1 MTQTIGNPL
10 SWTAKAVGATGSH
23 LAETASGIGS
33 GVDAHPPKVRV
44 LTRDDIHYALR
55 AGWEDMQALRA
66 DALCLVAIYPLI
78 GITLI
83 VMSFH
88 AGLIP
93 MIVPL
98 ITGFALLGPVASVG
112 LYEMSR
118 RREAGLDTKWSD
130 AFDVLRSPSFGAI
143 AALALYLGVMMLIWM
158 LLAAE
163 IYGATLGPEP
173 PASVAAFIGDVFT
186 TVRGWEMIVLGG
198 ITGGVLALTVLA
210 VSVVSFP
217 LLLDRKVGLPVAVV
231 TSVQV
236 TRENPGVILGWGGIV
251 LGALVLGALP
261 FLLGLV
267 IVLPVLGHATW
278 HLYRR
283 AAGRSSR
290 PVPSGGRGGYPATF
304 RTILPIWPDASMR
317 AWALAASAM
326 GNSLSIT
333 GAIRPEASSG
343 QTWALR
349 SCAMRAL
356 ARSLCGRRVDPV
368 IVSRRIITWAK
379 FSSTLGP

>member
-10 SWTAKAVGATGSH
+10 SWTARAVGATGSH

-33 GVDAHPPKVRV
+33 GVDAHPPRVRV

-66 DALCLVAIYPLI
+66 DALCLVAVYPLI

-118 RREAGLDTKWSD
+118 RREAGLDTRWSD

-173 PASVAAFIGDVFT
+173 PASVATFIGDVFT
-186 TVRGWEMIVLGG
+186 TVRGWEMIVLGA

-217 LLLDRKVGLPVAVV
+217 LLLDRRVGLPVAVV

-283 AAGRSSR
+283 A
-290 PVPSGGRGGYPATF
+290 V
-304 RTILPIWPDASMR
+304 
-317 AWALAASAM
+317 
-326 GNSLSIT
+326 
-333 GAIRPEASSG
+333 
-343 QTWALR
+343 
-349 SCAMRAL
+349 
-356 ARSLCGRRVDPV
+356 V
-368 IVSRRIITWAK
+368 
-379 FSSTLGP
+379 